1 MTKKAKKPDVS
12 EEPSSLLSGD
22 GHVTAIII
30 AIEEYQPRKTGQI
43 PTVDYAKADADAFS
57 AALDQ
62 MFPDKEIHRIELI
75 DSMATNMSVRDG
87 VKEAIHSTGPD
98 DLLIFYYAGHG
109 FHNGVSNLITVWDSN
124 GHNLSGTCLNLRE
137 LLFDPAEKSD
147 CQQLLAF
154 IDACAVDLE
163 EQFSSRD
170 VVSTMSE
177 NEFKD
182 FVKVDQYVGVF
193 LSCTPG
199 QKSYSHAGL
208 GHGVW
213 SYHLVNA
220 LRGKAPDA
228 IDAYSV
234 ITDASLRDYLGTSV
248 RRYITKN
255 MSTAAQQTPIARMSA
270 TNRFA
275 ICQVKEQQEPIPPEN
290 DFTGLS
296 FKPDDTFFSHIE
308 TRSYNKLPGFSRSK
322 KHFVPDNVNASS
334 AEFARGLL
342 EGEIAEEIEDH
353 YKEAKRAFRLRRDD
367 IGTGDDTLDTDYF
380 RYWIEVR
387 QAPDDPAEVQIMRC
401 LSVRNDSE
409 ENLQII
415 DEIFGTKFDR
425 VICRVRGSVPDFD
438 CVVRRLEDVEM
449 EYGGTLDE
457 SERKQ
462 QVKYHFPEGGRLEF
476 DLADGRIS
484 ICAERKSSFL
494 DILALAM
501 PVALGAP
508 QEPIKYLS
516 DESQRV

>member
-1 MTKKAKKPDVS
+1 MTKKPKKADVS
-12 EEPSSLLSGD
+12 EEPSSLLSND
-22 GHVTAIII
+22 GHVTAVII

-43 PTVDYAKADADAFS
+43 PGVDYAKADADAFS

-62 MFPDKEIHRIELI
+62 MFPEREIHRIELI

-87 VKEAIHSTGPD
+87 VKEAIHATGPD

-109 FHNGVSNLITVWDSN
+109 FHNGISNLITVWDSN
-124 GHNLSGTCLNLRE
+124 GHNLSATCLNLRD
-137 LLFDPAEKSD
+137 LLFDPVEKSE
-147 CQQLLAF
+147 CQRLLAF
-154 IDACAVDLE
+154 IDACAEDLE
-163 EQFSSRD
+163 EQFSSRS
-170 VVSTMSE
+170 VVSIMSE
-177 NEFKD
+177 TEFKD

-213 SYHLVNA
+213 SYHLVHA
-220 LRGKAPDA
+220 LSGKAPDA

-255 MSTAAQQTPIARMSA
+255 MSIAAQQIPLARTSA

-275 ICQVKEQQEPIPPEN
+275 ICQVIEEEEPVPPEN

-296 FKPDDTFFSHIE
+296 FKPDAIFFSHIE
-308 TRSYNKLPGFSRSK
+308 TRAYNRLPGFSRAK
-322 KHFVPDNVNASS
+322 RHFVPDNVNASS

-342 EGEIAEEIEDH
+342 EEEIAEEIEDY
-353 YKEAKRAFRLRRDD
+353 YKEAKRVFRLRRDD
-367 IGTGDDTLDTDYF
+367 IGTGDDTLDTDHF

-387 QAPDDPAEVQIMRC
+387 QTPDDPAEIQIIRC
-401 LSVRNDSE
+401 LSVRNGSE
-409 ENLQII
+409 KNLENI
-415 DEIFGTKFDR
+415 DEIFGIKFDR
-425 VICRVRGSVPDFD
+425 VVCRIRGRGPDFD
-438 CVVRRLEDVEM
+438 SVVRRLEDIEL

-462 QVKYHFPEGGRLEF
+462 QATYYFPEKGRLEF
-476 DLADGRIS
+476 DLARGQIS
-484 ICAERKSSFL
+484 ICAERKNSFL
-494 DILALAM
+494 DILELAT
-501 PVALGAP
+501 PIALGAP
-508 QEPIKYLS
+508 QKPIKYLL
-516 DESQRV
+516 DDSQRV